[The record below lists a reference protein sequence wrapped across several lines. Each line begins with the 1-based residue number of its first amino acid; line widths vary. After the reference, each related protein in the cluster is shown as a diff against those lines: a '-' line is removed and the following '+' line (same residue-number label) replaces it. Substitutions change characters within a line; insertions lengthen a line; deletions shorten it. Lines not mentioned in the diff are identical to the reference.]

1 MVSVS
6 VRYLL
11 YQPMDN
17 IKTWTLRFPAKKSPN
32 MEKVFFDCPIVLQ
45 YDVNEKYPLISRKF
59 SGIHSR
65 VIRKSLYRSL
75 AVENEDPQW
84 VFQDTGFALFEGRDS
99 GF

>member
-11 YQPMDN
+11 YQPMDDN

-45 YDVNEKYPLISRKF
+45 HDVNEKYPLISRKL
-59 SGIHSR
+59 SGIHIKSR
-65 VIRKSLYRSL
+65 TKIALL
-75 AVENEDPQW
+75 L
-84 VFQDTGFALFEGRDS
+84 TGS
-99 GF
+99 

>member
-1 MVSVS
+1 MVFVICFTTQWMIRSKHG
-6 VRYLL
+6 LF
-11 YQPMDN
+11 
-17 IKTWTLRFPAKKSPN
+17 IFPPKNPN
-32 MEKVFFDCPIVLQ
+32 MEKVLFDCPIVMR

-84 VFQDTGFALFEGRDS
+84 VFQDTGFALFEVCYP